1 MFARS
6 LARSLAST
14 SRSLSTIY
22 SPHRIRA
29 TIFTASCRHYS
40 APLFTNGRASRV
52 LSALACA
59 TSDILLPLTV
69 PRTGYALVP
78 SLSFLTVF
86 RSLQRRGVSRAL
98 YLVSAVKSYQE
109 QENLVVNYISLTFHP
124 LSLSL
129 SLTHSFSLQPLSLSS
144 PHFWLQSFWRDKAH
158 RSYAI
163 RRGGP
168 GG

>member
-109 QENLVVNYISLTFHP
+109 QENLVVNYLSLTFHP
-124 LSLSL
+124 LSL